1 MTEKTF
7 EERIAKVKSIRYS
20 SSLAIVN
27 FEEDRYAFQLIGD
40 RRIMEPIK
48 EYVGKKV
55 TLFITSQSVWSWE
68 PFDDCNPEDA
78 S

>member
-1 MTEKTF
+1 MTENTF
-7 EERIAKVKSIRYS
+7 EEKIAKVKSIRYS

-27 FEEDRYAFQLIGD
+27 FEEDRDAFQLIGD

-55 TLFITSQSVWSWE
+55 TLFITSQSVWSWQPLDE
-68 PFDDCNPEDA
+68 YNPEDE